1 MSVPTAVGVK
11 VWLPVLAW
19 APDQVPEAV
28 QPWLFAE
35 DQVSVVELPIVMELD
50 ASVSVG
56 AGGRV
61 AGIMAAAIFAR
72 TNPYP
77 AA

>member
-1 MSVPTAVGVK
+1 MSVPTAVGVN

-19 APDQVPEAV
+19 APDQLPEAV

-56 AGGRV
+56 AAGTV
-61 AGIMAAAIFAR
+61 AGILVAATSA
-72 TNPYP
+72 
-77 AA
+77 